1 MAFQSVKWVGNET
14 GAPAHIIT
22 KPEGSSEVFETG
34 DLVIYDISEDGVVAV
49 AATSGEPDSVVML
62 GIAQTDASGTA
73 GTAIDVLIPQHGD
86 IFEANLASG
95 ASARVAPDEQNLGQ
109 LYSLVKMSTA
119 THDAITAVLEG
130 GSGDFV
136 KVYELSGK
144 DATRLG
150 VDLRG
155 SEATLDTSS
164 RVLFKFI
171 AAALDSA
178 GTQS

>member
-1 MAFQSVKWVGNET
+1 
-14 GAPAHIIT
+14 
-22 KPEGSSEVFETG
+22 
-34 DLVIYDISEDGVVAV
+34 
-49 AATSGEPDSVVML
+49 ML

-86 IFEANLASG
+86 IFEAHLASS
-95 ASARVAPDEQNLGQ
+95 ASARVAPDQDNLGQ

-144 DATRLG
+144 DAARLG
-150 VDLRG
+150 VDLR
-155 SEATLDTSS
+155 ATTTTLDTSS

-171 AAALDSA
+171 AAALDTA
-178 GTQS
+178 GIQS